1 MMVREYLREVLYLL
15 RDADIRRIDVTGAF
29 VKVVIS
35 RGVLAAEWSATMD
48 DPAVRSRAGKD
59 VAAAIER
66 LKEEA
71 PLP

>member
-1 MMVREYLREVLYLL
+1 MVREYLREVLYLL
-15 RDADIRRIDVTGAF
+15 RHADLRRIEVTGAF

-48 DPAVRSRAGKD
+48 DPAVRARAARD
-59 VAAAIER
+59 VAAAIGR